1 MLSDS
6 NIGLLTVYRRPNLIT
21 LTGFLFII
29 ANVVLASC
37 ITPSLEY
44 GAEGIHRWV
53 YLCYA
58 AGIWLYSTFDNVDGR
73 QARKTKTS
81 SPLGELFDHGCDALN
96 TMFSAVLQASAIGS
110 GHSRATLL
118 LCIVEALGF
127 YFSTQ
132 EEYHTD
138 VLYLGYVNAPTEG
151 ILLAVFVFTLSGI
164 YGMYINMM

>member
-1 MLSDS
+1 M
-6 NIGLLTVYRRPNLIT
+6 
-21 LTGFLFII
+21 
-29 ANVVLASC
+29 LASC

-127 YFSTQ
+127 YLSTQ
-132 EEYHTD
+132 EEYHTG

-164 YGMYINMM
+164 YGMYINLI